1 MSEGTKAIRRSIE
14 EITASAR
21 MNMTDMIHRAIAL
34 GMDLTEAKEQLEH
47 GKFLPWLKALGL
59 SSSTANNYMR
69 VAREIQPGSR
79 LADLP
84 YSKALAL
91 LGAPAD
97 EREALAD
104 QAADK
109 SAAEIRKLIEERN
122 RALEAANAESARA
135 DMAEKEAKDFHDQI
149 GSLNVKIQ
157 NLELK
162 AERAHKEAG
171 EATADLLR
179 KADALRN
186 ELNKQTQYAAD
197 LRRELEEKQAALLTA
212 ENNVVEVEKTVEVAP
227 ADYEEVKKQLEISR
241 RSVQELIDAAS
252 EAEARASAAE
262 TEAER
267 LRTGGAPAEKPL
279 IIRLGEAAN
288 AFFREAELMPFQR
301 DAFHHDT
308 RSIGH
313 IVEQMEN
320 WCARMR
326 TALEADDVDG
336 EGAVMVE

>member
-47 GKFLPWLKALGL
+47 GKFLPWLKELGL

-122 RALEAANAESARA
+122 RAAEAANAESMRA
-135 DMAEKEAKDFHDQI
+135 DQAEAEAKEFLDKI

-157 NLELK
+157 NLEIK
-162 AERAHKEAG
+162 AERAYQQGQDDTVNRARELQEKIE
-171 EATADLLR
+171 LLNIEKQELQE
-179 KADALRN
+179 KADQL
-186 ELNKQTQYAAD
+186 KAD
-197 LRRELEEKQAALLTA
+197 LLTA
-212 ENNVVEVEKTVEVAP
+212 ENNVVEVVKMVEVAP
-227 ADYEEVKKQLEISR
+227 ADYDQLKSQLDISR

-252 EAEARASAAE
+252 EAEARATAAE

-301 DAFHHDT
+301 DAFHYDT
-308 RSIGH
+308 GSIGH

-326 TALEADDVDG
+326 TALEADDLDG
-336 EGAVMVE
+336 EGAVQ